1 MKTKMYR
8 SRLVIPINQ
17 DRYVAKAHTR
27 DADLYVL
34 DLEDS
39 IPSNEKEQ
47 ARELVKKQTKLLKER
62 GLIVY
67 VRINND
73 ENIKKDLLAVAM
85 SEADGIMLPKVETI
99 EDIQNVESF
108 LQKHMSAKQYEGF
121 SISILIE
128 SIKGYV
134 NLAEI
139 LSCSTKIDTASYGM
153 EDLAAEIG
161 FTYTAQNEKYLN
173 DMRMQLIMLSKL
185 NGVKPMGLIGSITN
199 FSDLKLFRQS
209 AEEAYSIGYEGSS
222 CIHPEQVKIL
232 NESFRPSAK
241 QMQEVRELIHVFEAA
256 LKQGRASATFQGK
269 MIDYPHYESAK
280 KLLHQF
286 ADSEGSS

>member
-27 DADLYVL
+27 GADLYVL

-161 FTYTAQNEKYLN
+161 FTYTAQN
-173 DMRMQLIMLSKL
+173 
-185 NGVKPMGLIGSITN
+185 
-199 FSDLKLFRQS
+199 
-209 AEEAYSIGYEGSS
+209 
-222 CIHPEQVKIL
+222 
-232 NESFRPSAK
+232 
-241 QMQEVRELIHVFEAA
+241 
-256 LKQGRASATFQGK
+256 
-269 MIDYPHYESAK
+269 
-280 KLLHQF
+280 
-286 ADSEGSS
+286 